1 MRNCLLILS
10 VAVLAMMTVACEKS
24 GKDTPDPGTGSGDD
38 STATEVPVLTLT
50 SDSEMRIGYEG
61 GQLSITYTVDNPAAD
76 GRVYA
81 SSENTE
87 WIRDYDCSVDGTV
100 SFNVDANDGE
110 DREAVVTVEYSY
122 ADKSDEFEVKVI
134 QSGNG
139 DSYDYNVEIA
149 TVSGNYLGGE
159 NTISINT
166 EMEYELHLSDA
177 SGAYNYIFHLYSAR
191 PEDPE
196 HPAPPAGKYTL
207 DTQGLTEKGT
217 VNSTHSVFYTDNESS
232 AIGFEDAEIR
242 ISKEGEDYAY
252 LIYLT
257 DVEGKTH
264 KVTYNGPVALVNQ
277 YQTYLSTLEDDVE
290 LNIEDGSAVV
300 SVYYF
305 GSMNY
310 EGVSQWSISLYP
322 AENAQWCYQIHL
334 LLPQDNTFDD
344 GIAPGVYEVNAS
356 RSANT
361 VVAGWLGSDDS
372 INGAWA
378 YNIYYNEDLPRGPMT
393 GGTVSIEV
401 DGEGVYT
408 FTVDCTDDNTD
419 IPHTVT
425 GVISGVPDL
434 NNPFGL

>member
-1 MRNCLLILS
+1 M
-10 VAVLAMMTVACEKS
+10 
-24 GKDTPDPGTGSGDD
+24 
-38 STATEVPVLTLT
+38 
-50 SDSEMRIGYEG
+50 
-61 GQLSITYTVDNPAAD
+61 
-76 GRVYA
+76 
-81 SSENTE
+81 
-87 WIRDYDCSVDGTV
+87 
-100 SFNVDANDGE
+100 
-110 DREAVVTVEYSY
+110 
-122 ADKSDEFEVKVI
+122 KVI

-139 DSYDYNVEIA
+139 DSYDYNVETA
-149 TVSGNYLGGE
+149 TVSGNYLGGA

-378 YNIYYNEDLPRGPMT
+378 YDIYYNEDLPRGPMT

-401 DGEGVYT
+401 DDEGVYT

-419 IPHTVT
+419 SPHTIT